1 MSSQNNKIHN
11 LVLLKFFGDSQVGVP
26 RIVILV
32 IVYII
37 YYKEENDDSS

>member
-11 LVLLKFFGDSQVGVP
+11 LVVLNFFGDSQMGVP
-26 RIVILV
+26 RIVVLIA
-32 IVYII
+32 IYII